1 MDAEDQSDYVE
12 QVVDR
17 SRKLIQTGIWEGI
30 EEDRL
35 ANWLGSLR
43 NCGAELLGAYL
54 LDNLAFR
61 SRQQYASLL
70 DTVFHDLHLTVG
82 GKSQRLLDVLA
93 SAPTDP
99 ELVSVRVVPVIGQAQ
114 PPTKSGP
121 YILRLA
127 QRRYRMKSEWLAW
140 AHSLHAAKDLT
151 HIFFVDDFC
160 GTGEQ
165 FETFLNDID
174 IQKIRDQNSS
184 VSITYLVTVI
194 HSKGRGHLKDK
205 FPFVNVVCGES
216 LLPVNAVMSPEALAR
231 YRVPGFAEEIEKQYE
246 SVLEQTGLP
255 TRGKMTEGFGSLG
268 LAFAFTHATPNNT
281 LPIFWMSKPKLA
293 ALLDR

>member
-1 MDAEDQSDYVE
+1 MDAEDQSDYIE

-17 SRKLIQTGIWEGI
+17 SKKLIQTGIWEGI

-70 DTVFHDLHLTVG
+70 DTVFHDLRLTFE

-93 SAPTDP
+93 SVPAD
-99 ELVSVRVVPVIGQAQ
+99 LDRVSVQVVPVIGQAQ

-140 AHSLHAAKDLT
+140 AHLLHTAKNLT

-165 FETFLNDID
+165 FEAFLNDID
-174 IQKIRDQNSS
+174 IQKIRHQNPN
-184 VSITYLVTVI
+184 VNITYLVTVI
-194 HSKGRGHLKDK
+194 HSKGRSHLKDK
-205 FPFVNVVCGES
+205 FPFVNVVCGEC
-216 LLPVNAVMSPEALAR
+216 LLPINAVMSPEALAR
-231 YRVPGFAEEIEKQYE
+231 YRVPGFADEIEKQYE
-246 SVLEQTGLP
+246 SVLQQTGLP
-255 TRGKMTEGFGSLG
+255 TRGQMAQGFGSLG